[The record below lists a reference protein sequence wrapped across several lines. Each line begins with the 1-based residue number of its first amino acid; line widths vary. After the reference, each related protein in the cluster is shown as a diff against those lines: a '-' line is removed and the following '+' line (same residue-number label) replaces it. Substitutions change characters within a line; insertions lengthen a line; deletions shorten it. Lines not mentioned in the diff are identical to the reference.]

1 MQKKLTQTD
10 RRKIQQKIWLAI
22 GFTIFAIALFTA
34 IFKFVLPEFS
44 RNDGGFDNVP
54 TYVFGTFGLFFLGV
68 VIYMMSIYVNDLNG
82 GVKDCFEGI
91 VEDKNL
97 NIVQSKSRGTRSGFR
112 GGSRSSSTQTKRYY
126 YITVDGTQHKVE
138 YTMYNNVKVGDTIYF
153 EVAPK
158 SKVVLFYE
166 VLAHAVARTSPKAVH
181 RTKENYPNSKI
192 RKSPLSRVDLD
203 VLRKFFYKKLQYRLS
218 IMLFIGLPIIGLIY
232 NGLWVFVVFL
242 FPLPLIILYQLYK
255 VLRLYFKYQKS
266 VASGRK
272 QLIEAEVRDKVFT
285 TVSNSKGKHAKHT
298 LITSYDSVQVPE
310 NIYQKIDTGAEIVIH
325 KAQYLPHVLGITLD
339 ENYHSF

>member
-1 MQKKLTQTD
+1 
-10 RRKIQQKIWLAI
+10 
-22 GFTIFAIALFTA
+22 
-34 IFKFVLPEFS
+34 
-44 RNDGGFDNVP
+44 
-54 TYVFGTFGLFFLGV
+54 
-68 VIYMMSIYVNDLNG
+68 MMSIYVNDLNG